1 MEFAPPPTQRFE
13 ADIGPE
19 HLDRYA
25 RDGFLV
31 IDRITSDEELEWLRG
46 VYDTLLAM
54 PTTGFLDGIFD
65 LSRPYGDT
73 TEPQLGQ
80 LLAPDRFV
88 KLVHLTSFYQ
98 NAQRISSKL
107 LKLPIPEMQTW
118 CHLIF
123 KGAMSPAETPWHQ
136 DEAYWEPT
144 KRFHTLATWLP
155 LDDVD
160 TENGCLWYVPGSH
173 RGEVRRHRHGGND
186 PAVHVLEFAEPA
198 DTSGAV
204 PILLRA
210 GGMTF
215 HTPRTFHFSGVNR
228 TNRIRRAWGTVFQSQ
243 PMLREAPAPHS
254 WWHEGKAAHAERL
267 KQR

>member
-1 MEFAPPPTQRFE
+1 MEFAPPPTKRFE
-13 ADIGPE
+13 FDIGQAE
-19 HLDRYA
+19 VERYA

-46 VYDTLLAM
+46 IYDQLLAM
-54 PTTGFLDGIFD
+54 PTTGFLDGMFD
-65 LSRPYGDT
+65 LSRPYGSTDS
-73 TEPQLGQ
+73 PQLGQ

-88 KLVHLTSFYQ
+88 TNLRETSYFR

-107 LKLPIPEMQTW
+107 LSLPVPKLESW

-123 KGAMSPAETPWHQ
+123 KGPKSPAETPWHQ

-144 KRFHTLATWLP
+144 KMYHTVATWLP

-173 RGEVRRHRHGGND
+173 RGEVRPHRHGGNN

-198 DTSGAV
+198 DTSAAQ
-204 PILLRA
+204 PIPLRA
-210 GGMTF
+210 GGLTL
-215 HTPRTFHFSGVNR
+215 HASRTFHFAGVNR
-228 TNRIRRAWGTVFQSQ
+228 TDRVRRAWGLVFQSA
-243 PMLREAPAPHS
+243 PMLRDEPVQHP
-254 WWHEGKAAHAERL
+254 WWFEGKAAHARA
-267 KQR
+267 KQV